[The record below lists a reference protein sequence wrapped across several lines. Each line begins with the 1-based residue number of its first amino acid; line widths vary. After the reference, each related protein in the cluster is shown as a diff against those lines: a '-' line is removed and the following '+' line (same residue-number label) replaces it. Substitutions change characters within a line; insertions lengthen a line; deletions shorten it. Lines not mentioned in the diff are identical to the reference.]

1 MAEVNTNPVEQSTD
15 TTTQQSAENTSNGG
29 AEVDTQ
35 HNETITIQEMQDKV
49 QELLTEN
56 AKLKRAVSK
65 SNSEANGWKD
75 KYNATLSATERAS
88 QEKAEAEAQRAE
100 ELESLKRYRAVNELS
115 KEYMKRG
122 YSAELAEKIAEAE
135 YSGDTDSR
143 FKIMDQFAASQKKSW
158 EQEWIKTRPQIN
170 AGSGDGATVTQEQFN
185 AMNLHDRTKL
195 LRENPAL
202 YNRLTGRK

>member
-15 TTTQQSAENTSNGG
+15 TTTQQSAENTSNGA
-29 AEVDTQ
+29 AESSTQNNDTM
-35 HNETITIQEMQDKV
+35 TMQEMQDKV
-49 QELLTEN
+49 QALMIEN
-56 AKLKRAVSK
+56 AKLKRSK
-65 SNSEANGWKD
+65 DKATSEAAGWKD

-88 QEKAEAEAQRAE
+88 QEKAEQAARDAE
-100 ELESLKRYRAVNELS
+100 ELEGLKKYKAINELS

-122 YSAELAEKIAEAE
+122 YSADMAEKIAEAE
-135 YSGDTDSR
+135 YDGDRDTR
-143 FKIMDQFAASQKKSW
+143 FKLMDQADAAKRKSW
-158 EQEWIKTRPQIN
+158 EQEWIKSRPEIN
-170 AGSGDGATVTQEQFN
+170 TGSGDGATVTQEQFN

>member
-15 TTTQQSAENTSNGG
+15 TTTQQSAENTNTGA

-35 HNETITIQEMQDKV
+35 QNDTMTMQEMQDRM
-49 QELLTEN
+49 QEILNEN

-65 SNSEANGWKD
+65 SNSEAKGWKD
-75 KYNATLSATERAS
+75 KYNATLSATELAS
-88 QEKAEAEAQRAE
+88 QQRAE
-100 ELESLKRYRAVNELS
+100 EEAQKAEEFEGLKRYKAINELS
-115 KEYMKRG
+115 KEYTKRG
-122 YSAELAEKIAEAE
+122 YSVDMAEKIATAE
-135 YSGDTDSR
+135 YEGDRETR
-143 FKIMDQFAASQKKSW
+143 FKLMDQFDAAQKKSW
-158 EQEWIKTRPQIN
+158 EQEWIKSRPEIN
-170 AGSGDGATVTQEQFN
+170 TGSGDGATVTQEQFN